1 MKLTKNQLAIIACIK
16 ANGRVYISSRASA
29 AIFRQH
35 QRLVDKGI
43 LTYTIELRS
52 DGTGVWFD
60 LV

>member
-16 ANGRVYISSRASA
+16 ANGRGYISSRASA

-43 LTYTIELRS
+43 LTHTIGA